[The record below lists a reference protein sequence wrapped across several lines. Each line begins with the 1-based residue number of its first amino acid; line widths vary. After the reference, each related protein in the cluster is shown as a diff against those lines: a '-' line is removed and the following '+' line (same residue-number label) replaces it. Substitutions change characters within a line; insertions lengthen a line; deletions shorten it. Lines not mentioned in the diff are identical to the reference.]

1 MKAFLLAAGL
11 GTRLKPITNSIP
23 KCLVDICGKPL
34 LGWWIDLF
42 QKHAINKVLINLH
55 HFSEQVIYFIE
66 SYNHNLSIEYF
77 YEERLLGSGG
87 TLRANKDF
95 VKEESSFFICYA
107 DNLTNYNLTE
117 FFNFHKSKMSDF
129 SMSLFKTD
137 QPTAKGIALLNSDNV
152 IIDFEEKPKKPKSEM
167 ANAGIYISSPRILD
181 FITNDQ
187 TTDIGFDLLPKLV
200 GRMTGWKT
208 SDYLI
213 DIGTYKDLEKAK
225 IEWEKI
231 LKGNNEL

>member
-1 MKAFLLAAGL
+1 
-11 GTRLKPITNSIP
+11 
-23 KCLVDICGKPL
+23 
-34 LGWWIDLF
+34 
-42 QKHAINKVLINLH
+42 
-55 HFSEQVIYFIE
+55 
-66 SYNHNLSIEYF
+66 
-77 YEERLLGSGG
+77 
-87 TLRANKDF
+87 
-95 VKEESSFFICYA
+95 
-107 DNLTNYNLTE
+107 
-117 FFNFHKSKMSDF
+117 
-129 SMSLFKTD
+129 MSLFKTD

-181 FITNDQ
+181 FIPNDQ